1 MGEGFVTADRLPE
14 LNKGKPERDKLIRIV
29 NPNAPKSKELFVS
42 RRHYEGVLK
51 KKGWFE
57 TDKPIEEFVTSRPLS
72 GSEQVLNDKVKA
84 LEAEVERLRKEKEEN
99 TNGIPPDPNI
109 PAGEN
114 PQFEGPIDLNRPQ
127 GEVFIDVRGATRIS
141 ILNEALEF
149 EFGPNGQ
156 KRKGLKSVIEK
167 RKAELE
173 KTEK

>member
-14 LNKGKPERDKLIRIV
+14 LNKGKPDRDKLIRIV

-84 LEAEVERLRKEKEEN
+84 LEAEVERLRKGKEEI
-99 TNGIPPDPNI
+99 TNGNPPNILPDPE
-109 PAGEN
+109 P
-114 PQFEGPIDLNRPQ
+114 EGPIDVNRPQ
-127 GEVFIDVRGATRIS
+127 SEVFLDVRKTTRIS
-141 ILNEALEF
+141 ILKEAKESEF
-149 EFGPNGQ
+149 SPEGQ
-156 KRKGLKSVIEK
+156 KRKGLGSMIDK
-167 RKAELE
+167 RIGELE
-173 KTEK
+173 KNN